1 MIEKEKIICIIG
13 TDADGCL
20 YIGIPEDENVY
31 DTEERD
37 WRPSESFIEALIEE
51 MKAFGNLGEVTLIEK
66 GRKALVQ
73 TEEDYKILEE
83 EEAAEHI
90 DRELEKADDL

>member
-1 MIEKEKIICIIG
+1 
-13 TDADGCL
+13 
-20 YIGIPEDENVY
+20 
-31 DTEERD
+31 
-37 WRPSESFIEALIEE
+37 

-90 DRELEKADDL
+90 DRELEKADDLE